1 KAAATAGSETRFD
14 SKASRRAEKPCGELT
29 MTRRYGKYG
38 ESIWEEPM
46 TQEERDER
54 EIYALCG
61 TLPFASIPAKADR
74 TNVTPFP
81 LLRLKRKRLKRLQPG
96 DIDVLPPSYGTPADE
111 QDSGSDEQDS
121 AHYWNR

>member
-1 KAAATAGSETRFD
+1 
-14 SKASRRAEKPCGELT
+14 
-29 MTRRYGKYG
+29 MTRRCGKYG

-54 EIYALCG
+54 EIYALSG

-81 LLRLKRKRLKRLQPG
+81 LLRLKLKRLKRLQPG

-121 AHYWNR
+121 AHYWNRYPPD